1 MEINLSSV
9 GMEKGRQYET
19 VITTLSPEGKRNAAP
34 IGVICTWQRQYNMP
48 YIQRKH
54 HFRKHYFIKKNLL

>member
-19 VITTLSPEGKRNAAP
+19 VITTLSPEGKKKCSTNWSYMYR
-34 IGVICTWQRQYNMP
+34 QRQYNMP

-54 HFRKHYFIKKNLL
+54 HFRKHYFSKKNLL

>member
-34 IGVICTWQRQYNMP
+34 IGVICTGKDSIICR
-48 YIQRKH
+48 IFKGV
-54 HFRKHYFIKKNLL
+54 

>member
-34 IGVICTWQRQYNMP
+34 IGC
-48 YIQRKH
+48 
-54 HFRKHYFIKKNLL
+54 LLYTSDAADEL